1 MDKNYGKTRLTMEV
15 IQGKAGVSKLSIVVI
30 GILLFCMIPSVPILY
45 GIYKEMSNSN
55 IFYFKL
61 IPVFIVIFF
70 GTIIIAIIAAA
81 SKGRSRKILVKNG
94 KFKISEDVVVSKH
107 VSREYRDSVNPCV
120 EVKLEKY
127 GLIYVRDIPPK
138 NIHVN
143 DAVYVIIFE
152 NKYYDQIFLAKDYE
166 LDESLFQYLTTNT
179 YKENK
184 RSHYIGTNPEIN
196 DNEIELTVEEEQ
208 TLNEIFDTVDNA
220 GDRKVLFPTNIK
232 IDAGISDFIFTALIG
247 ITLMFF
253 TIAGYCVYEKMKYG
267 SLSQDD
273 FITIGT
279 LLLIPVVA
287 NIVFL
292 KKGVTDKICLKRID
306 KGDFLIVKDTILDKQ
321 IQKKSFGSERC
332 FVLKN
337 NGLVRAEETSYL
349 GAEKGDT
356 VYVVIFGKKKR
367 QKIAYDEKF
376 FVLGSELKTQF
387 ALSKAYINK

>member
-1 MDKNYGKTRLTMEV
+1 M
-15 IQGKAGVSKLSIVVI
+15 
-30 GILLFCMIPSVPILY
+30 
-45 GIYKEMSNSN
+45 
-55 IFYFKL
+55 
-61 IPVFIVIFF
+61 
-70 GTIIIAIIAAA
+70 
-81 SKGRSRKILVKNG
+81 
-94 KFKISEDVVVSKH
+94 
-107 VSREYRDSVNPCV
+107 
-120 EVKLEKY
+120 
-127 GLIYVRDIPPK
+127 
-138 NIHVN
+138 N
-143 DAVYVIIFE
+143 DTVYVIMFE

-184 RSHYIGTNPEIN
+184 RSHYTGTNPEIN

-208 TLNEIFDTVDNA
+208 TLREIFDTVDKA

-253 TIAGYCVYEKMKYG
+253 AIAGYCVYEKMKYG

-279 LLLIPVVA
+279 LLLIPVVV

-292 KKGVTDKICLKRID
+292 KKGITDKICLKRID

-332 FVLKN
+332 FILKN
-337 NGLVRAEETSYL
+337 NGLVRTEETSYL

-356 VYVVIFGKKKR
+356 VYVVIFGKKKKQR
-367 QKIAYDEKF
+367 IAYDEKF
-376 FVLGSELKTQF
+376 FVLGSKLKTQF
-387 ALSKAYINK
+387 ALSKEYINK

>member
-15 IQGKAGVSKLSIVVI
+15 IHGKAGVSKLSIVII
-30 GILLFCMIPSVPILY
+30 GMLLFCMIPSIPTLY

-70 GTIIIAIIAAA
+70 GTIIIATIAAI
-81 SKGRSRKILVKNG
+81 SKGRGRKILVKNG
-94 KFKISEDVVVSKH
+94 KFKISEDVVVSKY

-166 LDESLFQYLTTNT
+166 LDKSLFRYLTTNT

-387 ALSKAYINK
+387 ALSKEYINK

>member
-15 IQGKAGVSKLSIVVI
+15 IQGKAGISKFSIVVI
-30 GILLFCMIPSVPILY
+30 GMLLFCMIPSVPTLY
-45 GIYKEMSNSN
+45 GVYKEMSNSN

-61 IPVFIVIFF
+61 IPVFIIIFF
-70 GTIIIAIIAAA
+70 GTIIMAVMAAA
-81 SKGRSRKILVKNG
+81 SKGRGRKTLVKNG
-94 KFKISEDVVVSKH
+94 NFKISEDVVVSKH
-107 VSREYRDSVNPCV
+107 VDREYRDSVNPCV

-143 DAVYVIIFE
+143 DTVYVIIFE

-166 LDESLFQYLTTNT
+166 LDESLFQYLTTST

-184 RSHYIGTNPEIN
+184 HSHYTGTSPEIN

-208 TLNEIFDTVDNA
+208 TLREIFDTVDKA

-232 IDAGISDFIFTALIG
+232 RDAGISDFIFTALIG

-253 TIAGYCVYEKMKYG
+253 AIAGYCIYEEIKYN

-279 LLLIPVVA
+279 LLLIPIVA
-287 NIVFL
+287 NIIFF
-292 KKGVTDKICLKRID
+292 KKGITDKICLKRID
-306 KGDFLIVKDTILDKQ
+306 KGDFLIVKDTILEKQ
-321 IQKKSFGSERC
+321 IQKNLFGSERC
-332 FVLKN
+332 FVLRD

-349 GAEKGDT
+349 GAEKDDT
-356 VYVVIFGKKKR
+356 V
-367 QKIAYDEKF
+367 

-387 ALSKAYINK
+387 ALSKEYINK